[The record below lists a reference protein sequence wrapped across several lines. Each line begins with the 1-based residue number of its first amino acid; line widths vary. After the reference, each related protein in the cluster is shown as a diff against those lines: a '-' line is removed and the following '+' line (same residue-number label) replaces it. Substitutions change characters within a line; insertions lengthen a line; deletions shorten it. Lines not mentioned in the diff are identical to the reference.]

1 MVICNPPEG
10 SPAYEAGFAEGD
22 RVFNFGKCVSA
33 ADLGPV
39 IDGLLETKVPC
50 VVLDAE
56 DRYVRKFITP
66 RQWNPDAPKSVL
78 GVTCARAPLSPGRHP
93 CLTRPNLDAVCGR
106 YNTLIDPLLQFGV
119 DDRVKCLLMFEEE
132 CTHDHSHVHGPNCDH
147 GEPSLSPRSTSTPTS
162 TLPPG
167 LSFRQ
172 ITTASRATATHTTTR
187 TRMHT
192 RTRTTIRRMRT
203 GTCTAQTATTV
214 SQAFSPRS
222 TSHIHAH
229 AEHEHADHDGEPC
242 HGHSHTHS
250 HSEWVDGVVTML
262 HYIDYDGGPVHPYQ
276 VQMDNDMLI
285 YVPEGDPM
293 SEKILPSDAPRVEF
307 EHQHVH
313 GPNCDHDHDGGHGH
327 SHEHSHEGDHAHS
340 HGHEHSGG
348 K

>member
-1 MVICNPPEG
+1 MLEKPAWAAHAKPWGVVICNPPEG

-187 TRMHT
+187 T
-192 RTRTTIRRMRT
+192 MRT
-203 GTCTAQTATTV
+203 GTCTAQTAITV

-222 TSHIHAH
+222 TSAPTSTLTPGCRSGRSRRRAVPRPLTRRRAH
-229 AEHEHADHDGEPC
+229 ACTHA
-242 HGHSHTHS
+242 
-250 HSEWVDGVVTML
+250 L
-262 HYIDYDGGPVHPYQ
+262 
-276 VQMDNDMLI
+276 
-285 YVPEGDPM
+285 
-293 SEKILPSDAPRVEF
+293 ARR
-307 EHQHVH
+307 
-313 GPNCDHDHDGGHGH
+313 
-327 SHEHSHEGDHAHS
+327 
-340 HGHEHSGG
+340 
-348 K
+348 